1 MAERLQKFLAGQGV
15 ASRRKSE
22 DLIRA
27 GRVFVDGKK
36 ATIGMSVEG
45 FERIEVDGRAVGG
58 SGAEAAPRQNVT
70 YMLYKPK
77 GVISTV
83 KDTHGRETI
92 MQFVPKIAGLH
103 PVGRLDAESEGLI
116 LLSTNGDLT
125 LQMTH
130 PRYQH
135 KKEYRVWCR
144 EGGVAPAALQKLLQ
158 GVKLEDGVA
167 RAVKASPIE
176 GGCIIVLG
184 DGRNRQVRRMLEA
197 VGYKVVR
204 LKRTKLND
212 LGLGRLSA
220 GNFRELKAE
229 DFKKLQL
236 HNSIWMSDNNKARTK
251 SNSTN
256 KATTKTSA
264 KRSRAKKP

>member
-27 GRVFVDGKK
+27 GRVWVDGKK

-58 SGAEAAPRQNVT
+58 SGAEAVEKVHVT

-125 LQMTH
+125 LQLTH
-130 PRYQH
+130 PRYRH

-144 EGGVAPAALQKLLQ
+144 EGAVAQVAIQKLLH
-158 GVKLEDGVA
+158 GVKLEDGIA
-167 RAVKASPIE
+167 KAIKAVPIE
-176 GGCIIVLG
+176 GGCIIVLE
-184 DGRNRQVRRMLEA
+184 DGRNRQVRRMLDA

-229 DFKKLQL
+229 DFKKLNL
-236 HNSIWMSDNNKARTK
+236 HKSTRMSENNK
-251 SNSTN
+251 SS
-256 KATTKTSA
+256 KTA
-264 KRSRAKKP
+264 KRSRPKKS

>member
-22 DLIRA
+22 ELIRA
-27 GRVFVDGKK
+27 GRVWVDGKK

-58 SGAEAAPRQNVT
+58 AGTEAAPRQDVT

-92 MQFVPKIAGLH
+92 MQFVPKVAGLH

-125 LQMTH
+125 LQLTH

-144 EGGVAPAALQKLLQ
+144 EGAISHVAAQKLLK
-158 GVKLEDGVA
+158 GVKLEDGMA

-176 GGCIIVLG
+176 GGCIIVLE
-184 DGRNRQVRRMLEA
+184 DGRNRQVRRMLDE
-197 VGYKVVR
+197 VGYRVTR

-212 LGLGRLSA
+212 LGLGRLSV

-236 HNSIWMSDNNKARTK
+236 HSSIWMSENNKGKDNK
-251 SNSTN
+251 S
-256 KATTKTSA
+256 
-264 KRSRAKKP
+264 KRSRVKKS

>member
-22 DLIRA
+22 ELIRA
-27 GRVFVDGKK
+27 GRVWVDGEK
-36 ATIGMSVEG
+36 ATIGMSVNG
-45 FERIEVDGRAVGG
+45 TERIEVDGRAVGG
-58 SGAEAAPRQNVT
+58 SGAEAAQRVHVT

-83 KDTHGRETI
+83 KDTHGRETS
-92 MQFVPKIAGLH
+92 MQFVPKVAGLH

-125 LQMTH
+125 LQLTH
-130 PRYQH
+130 PRYKH

-144 EGGVAPAALQKLLQ
+144 EGGVNPAALQKLTQ
-158 GVKLEDGVA
+158 GVELEDGIA
-167 RAVKASPIE
+167 KAVKASPIE
-176 GGCIIVLG
+176 GGCILVLE
-184 DGRNRQVRRMLEA
+184 DGRNRQARRMLDA
-197 VGYKVVR
+197 VGYKIIR

-220 GNFRELKAE
+220 GNFRELKDE
-229 DFKKLQL
+229 DFKKLNL
-236 HNSIWMSDNNKARTK
+236 HKSTRMSENNKTK
-251 SNSTN
+251 
-256 KATTKTSA
+256 KTA
-264 KRSRAKKP
+264 KRSRPKKS